1 MRETLW
7 HRLVHGVRRLR
18 QRPDWAHF
26 AGTDWPDRIMQ
37 VAVTDDFHA
46 KQGRSTGRWLLERD
60 GRRLG
65 VYLKRHYRL
74 SWWYG
79 LLACFWPDAA
89 WSPGLQEWRHLEW
102 ARGQGLPVPAAVAA
116 GEYIGP
122 WCRLQSFLAVEE
134 LAGMLPLHQAIPA
147 AAAALEPAAFRRW
160 KHGLAAELARVARDL
175 HRRRYFHKDF
185 YLCHFFVPA
194 SDTLPACAPAARPEA
209 WRGRV
214 HLIDL
219 HRLAHHRWTWRLW
232 QAKDLAQLLFS
243 ADVAGI
249 DARDRVRFW
258 RLYRG
263 GRRDRR
269 ARWLERSILVK
280 WALYRRHNERRA
292 RRARG
297 PSLGQA
303 EVPS

>member
-1 MRETLW
+1 MKETLW
-7 HRLVHGVRRLR
+7 HRLIHGVRRLR

-26 AGTDWPDRIMQ
+26 AGADWPDRIMQ
-37 VAVTDDFHA
+37 VSVTDDFHA
-46 KQGRSTGRWLLERD
+46 KQGRSTGRWVLERD

-74 SWWYG
+74 GWWHG
-79 LLACFWPDAA
+79 LLAWLWPGAA
-89 WSPGLQEWRHLEW
+89 WSPGLREWHHLEW

-147 AAAALEPAAFRRW
+147 AAAALTPADFRHW
-160 KHGLAAELARVARDL
+160 KRGLTAELARLARDL

-185 YLCHFFVPA
+185 YLCHFFVPRA
-194 SDTLPACAPAARPEA
+194 DTLRRPGE

-219 HRLAHHRWTWRLW
+219 HRLRHHPWTWRLW

-243 ADVAGI
+243 ADVPGI
-249 DARDRVRFW
+249 DARDRVWFW

-263 GRRDRR
+263 GRRDRPI
-269 ARWLERSILVK
+269 RWLERGILLK
-280 WALYRRHNERRA
+280 WARYRDHNAKRA
-292 RRARG
+292 RRQSRA
-297 PSLGQA
+297 QA
-303 EVPS
+303 EVSS